1 MKYGAFHGFPVNFPI
16 ESTGFP
22 MAFGWKLPGR
32 HHRHHLDQA
41 ADHSRPARPAGPAG
55 PVATGAG
62 CWDPGIIAIENGH
75 RNSGFSHLQ
84 NGDFPWLCKRLPE
97 GMTGWKPPY
106 MMDICD
112 VFLWYKKHK
121 GTWKWVRGTLMDDI
135 NVFLMFVFL
144 LCSYYNL
151 LLVQRKYAFW
161 LKRFIDAHSRTVELH
176 DKWQQQ
182 VNACVQL

>member
-1 MKYGAFHGFPVNFPI
+1 LKVPVFPWLLGENCQAGTTGTTWTKPQTIPARQSGA
-16 ESTGFP
+16 
-22 MAFGWKLPGR
+22 PGG
-32 HHRHHLDQA
+32 
-41 ADHSRPARPAGPAG
+41 SPARPAGPAG

-121 GTWKWVRGTLMDDI
+121 GT
-135 NVFLMFVFL
+135 
-144 LCSYYNL
+144 
-151 LLVQRKYAFW
+151 
-161 LKRFIDAHSRTVELH
+161 
-176 DKWQQQ
+176 
-182 VNACVQL
+182 